1 VDLDPQASAC
11 KWGDRRQKDGPAI
24 IDAQPSRLAHALE
37 RARKEGFQLAIVDTP
52 ARVEMAAVEASK
64 AADLVLIP
72 CKPSIYDLETLQ
84 TTRDLVQRSGT
95 KHPPVVVLNA
105 VPPQSSRNEQAA
117 QAIRGIGLDVCPAQ
131 VGQRVAFEYAGQLG
145 LSAAEYEPDGKAASE
160 IQQLYESICRHLDTS
175 KKVAA

>member
-1 VDLDPQASAC
+1 
-11 KWGDRRQKDGPAI
+11 
-24 IDAQPSRLAHALE
+24 
-37 RARKEGFQLAIVDTP
+37 
-52 ARVEMAAVEASK
+52 
-64 AADLVLIP
+64 
-72 CKPSIYDLETLQ
+72 
-84 TTRDLVQRSGT
+84 
-95 KHPPVVVLNA
+95 VVLNA